1 MHTYTVYAAKINGV
15 NQTLVNNAP
24 IVEKG
29 PITAVKKMLS
39 GRAEGFRLVTQRDV
53 FGKYWA
59 GNNIRRDLREVSTP
73 RVNTWIQLVDENG
86 KHSFVTFRLLRPLY
100 WSLRNGRRV
109 LICPN

>member
-1 MHTYTVYAAKINGV
+1 MHTYTVYAAKVNGV
-15 NQTLVNNAP
+15 NQTLVNNTP
-24 IVEKG
+24 IVERG

-86 KHSFVTFRLLRPLY
+86 KHSFVTFRLLRPL
-100 WSLRNGRRV
+100 
-109 LICPN
+109 

>member
-1 MHTYTVYAAKINGV
+1 MHTYKVYAAKINGV
-15 NQTLVNNAP
+15 NQTLANNAP

-39 GRAEGFRLVTQRDV
+39 GRAEGYRLVTQRDV

-86 KHSFVTFRLLRPLY
+86 KHSFVTFRLLSPL
-100 WSLRNGRRV
+100 
-109 LICPN
+109 

>member
-1 MHTYTVYAAKINGV
+1 MHTYTVYAAKVNGV

-53 FGKYWA
+53 F
-59 GNNIRRDLREVSTP
+59 
-73 RVNTWIQLVDENG
+73 
-86 KHSFVTFRLLRPLY
+86 
-100 WSLRNGRRV
+100 
-109 LICPN
+109 

>member
-1 MHTYTVYAAKINGV
+1 MHTYTVYAAKVNGV